1 MTNLSNPILPVRQL
15 TNSVRQLVRKGT
27 SIQTWL
33 SAPGPQLLIRICGFS
48 GSCQILVISSE
59 FLAFTGN
66 LGNGCC
72 AGPVSAPPD
81 PLHLA
86 LCLHRLT
93 CSPAPAQIH
102 YGEASQATQEQG
114 ETQGRTCPTSI
125 LIARALLFGCVFL
138 GVFIS
143 SMVML
148 RVVISLPRQHST
160 FCFFSSVLPPLCK
173 ESLYYAFLISFL
185 QKPGQ
190 IWMLFNGQG
199 ASCQFSCLSF
209 MGQHVESV
217 APKIQTSVH
226 QRIV

>member
-15 TNSVRQLVRKGT
+15 TNSVRQLVREGT

-48 GSCQILVISSE
+48 GSCPILVISSE

-66 LGNGCC
+66 LGNGRC

-86 LCLHRLT
+86 LCLHRSLALLLQPRFT
-93 CSPAPAQIH
+93 TERHLRRPRSR
-102 YGEASQATQEQG
+102 G

-125 LIARALLFGCVFL
+125 LIARALLIGCVL
-138 GVFIS
+138 LSVFIS
-143 SMVML
+143 SMVMP
-148 RVVISLPRQHST
+148 RVVISLPWQHST

-190 IWMLFNGQG
+190 IWMLFNGQR
-199 ASCQFSCLSF
+199 ASCKFSCLSF

>member
-59 FLAFTGN
+59 FPAFTGN

-93 CSPAPAQIH
+93 VLLQPRFTTERHLRRPRSRGRHREEPAPH
-102 YGEASQATQEQG
+102 PS
-114 ETQGRTCPTSI
+114 
-125 LIARALLFGCVFL
+125 
-138 GVFIS
+138 
-143 SMVML
+143 
-148 RVVISLPRQHST
+148 SLPGHCSLAVS
-160 FCFFSSVLPPLCK
+160 FSVSSSLAWWCFMWLSVSHGNTPPFVSSLLCCPHFVKSPSIMPFSSVSCRNLDRYGCFSMDRVP
-173 ESLYYAFLISFL
+173 AASFPVYHL
-185 QKPGQ
+185 WGS
-190 IWMLFNGQG
+190 M
-199 ASCQFSCLSF
+199 
-209 MGQHVESV
+209 
-217 APKIQTSVH
+217 
-226 QRIV
+226 